1 MFEYKKP
8 WYVFG
13 IVKKIYYSKNCIWL
27 VDFTNSKTERLL
39 DCSLNDFKYNSDRTA
54 YIKAKDKSYRIKDT
68 LDYVVF
74 EN

>member
-54 YIKAKDKSYRIKDT
+54 YIKAKDESYRIKDT